1 MKRVYHLLVHLSQE
15 ALGGTRFLNFCCA
28 LLVVV
33 DRDDEHILIALHE
46 RWDVLSTDSRYE
58 QVSLMDLRLVHHSL
72 SITRC
77 GTAIRLGYE
86 ASSVGFLDS

>member
-33 DRDDEHILIALHE
+33 DRDDKHVLIALHE
-46 RWDVLSTDSRYE
+46 RRDVLSADGRYE
-58 QVSLMDLRLVHHSL
+58 EVPLMDLHLVKYRL